1 MSGALTVEI
10 RKLASLTADERA
22 QWNAWSAADPDLA
35 SPYFRVEFAEIA
47 GTVSPDSGLAV
58 FHRDG
63 AVVGYFP
70 YQRRGGAI
78 QPIGAPMNDYHGVIG
93 PRGLVP
99 TLAEVAALLDGTRF
113 SVNGWVGP
121 ASGGVKGE
129 SFRTTIPE
137 DGGYGAWYAARR
149 QAFGKYFKDKE
160 RAARSMA
167 SEYGVVDVQIGV
179 RDGALLDEL
188 ITLKREQYRRTT
200 RHDIFACG
208 WTRDLLHALMASRH
222 DDFGASIA
230 VLRAGGQ
237 IAAMEYS
244 LHAGQRFHFW
254 FPAYVPALARCSPG
268 IILSMETI
276 RLGAEQGYRDFD
288 YGFGGEAY
296 KRYFCD
302 TVQPVTEAAILRPGL
317 PSALGDAAEAV
328 LSLAGVERAETLRNS
343 LRRRWNVIEACEIHG
358 VDRLKGVALAAR
370 VGLSKTMGRT
380 ASAS

>member
-22 QWNAWSAADPDLA
+22 QWNAWAAADPDLA

-47 GTVSPDSGLAV
+47 GRVSPNSGLAV

-93 PRGLVP
+93 PKGVVP
-99 TLAEVAALLDGTRF
+99 TLAEVASLLGGTRF

-121 ASGGVKGE
+121 ASGGLKGE

-137 DGGYGAWYAARR
+137 DGGYEAWYAARR

-160 RAARSMA
+160 RARRSMA
-167 SEYGVVDVQIGV
+167 AEFGSVEVQIGV

-188 ITLKREQYRRTT
+188 IALKREQYRRTT

-208 WTRDLLHALMASRH
+208 WTRDLLHALMAAEH

-230 VLRAGGQ
+230 VLRAGGR

-268 IILSMETI
+268 IVLSMETI
-276 RLGAEQGYRDFD
+276 RIGSEQGYRDFD

-302 TVQPVTEAAILRPGL
+302 TIQPVTEAAILRPGL
-317 PSALGDAAEAV
+317 PSALGNVTEAL
-328 LSLAGVERAETLRNS
+328 LSLAGAERAEKLRNS
-343 LRRRWNVIEACEIHG
+343 LRRRWNVIEACETNG
-358 VDRLKGVALAAR
+358 VDRARGVALAAR
-370 VGLSKTMGRT
+370 VALSKAT
-380 ASAS
+380 AS

>member
-22 QWNAWSAADPDLA
+22 QWNAWAAADPDLA

-47 GTVSPDSGLAV
+47 GTVSPNSGLAV

-93 PRGLVP
+93 PKGVVP
-99 TLAEVAALLDGTRF
+99 TLAEVASLLGGTRF

-121 ASGGVKGE
+121 ASGGLKGE

-137 DGGYGAWYAARR
+137 DGGYEAWYAARR

-160 RAARSMA
+160 RARRSMA
-167 SEYGVVDVQIGV
+167 AEFGSVEVQIGV

-188 ITLKREQYRRTT
+188 IALKREQYRRTT

-208 WTRDLLHALMASRH
+208 WTRDLLHALMAAEH

-230 VLRAGGQ
+230 VLRAGGR

-268 IILSMETI
+268 IVLSMETI
-276 RLGAEQGYRDFD
+276 RIGSEQGYRDFD

-302 TVQPVTEAAILRPGL
+302 TIQPVTEAAILRPGL
-317 PSALGDAAEAV
+317 PSALGNVTEAL
-328 LSLAGVERAETLRNS
+328 LSLAGAERAEKLRNS
-343 LRRRWNVIEACEIHG
+343 LRRRWNVIEACETNG
-358 VDRLKGVALAAR
+358 VDRARGVALAAR
-370 VGLSKTMGRT
+370 VALSKAT
-380 ASAS
+380 AS